1 MPTCPSPS
9 RSPMGGATV
18 PAIPE
23 NLAAILLT
31 SKDKRTPAQ
40 ASELFRFF
48 VSKNT
53 TVADRIRLHAAQDI
67 AWALVN
73 TPAFLFNR

>member
-1 MPTCPSPS
+1 M
-9 RSPMGGATV
+9 RFAAGATSKRPV
-18 PAIPE
+18 RKLNIPE

-40 ASELFRFF
+40 AGELFRFF
-48 VSKNT
+48 VSKNP